1 MKLCD
6 EAGEKF
12 GGPSKFNLI
21 GFFGPPC
28 MRKEPRSLTDENN
41 NQMPYNLLFFLWW
54 YRTGNKKFSL
64 GKELGQLAW
73 SRIPRAYPGPT
84 EI

>member
-41 NQMPYNLLFFLWW
+41 NQMPYNLLFFYGGTVLVIKNFPLVRNWA
-54 YRTGNKKFSL
+54 N
-64 GKELGQLAW
+64 
-73 SRIPRAYPGPT
+73 
-84 EI
+84 